1 MNLLFA
7 ILSFLLA
14 IFILVTVHE
23 YGHFIFAK
31 LFKIRVD
38 RFSVGFGKA
47 LWKRKSKTGTEYV
60 IAAIPLGGY
69 VKLLDT
75 RERKVD
81 PKDFPEAFDKRP
93 FYQKFMVLAA
103 GPFFNF
109 LLAFL
114 AFWIVFVVGIVY
126 VKPIVG
132 QVVPD
137 SISAKAGIKTGDQI
151 IAIDDKP
158 TYNWPQVAMALVTHY
173 GEKGKMKVTVSD
185 LQESRLKTHTVNI
198 DLSQWH
204 LNALRPNPLQSLGI
218 VPHQFKRESVD
229 QIKKIIIPTKLLHEI
244 RSSPMPAFNAAY
256 QQVMIF
262 TTFNLTVLYKML
274 TGVISWKSLG
284 GPLTILEASAAA
296 AGQGVVIYIYFL
308 GLLSI
313 SIAIINL
320 IPIPGLDG
328 AQMLYSIIERIYGK
342 PISVRVQVLLFRL
355 GMILILFFMM
365 QVMLNDIVR
374 MMK

>member
-7 ILSFLLA
+7 LFSFLLA
-14 IFILVTVHE
+14 IFVLVTVHE

-31 LFKIRVD
+31 FFKIRVD

-47 LWKRKSKTGTEYV
+47 LWKRKSKSGTEYV

-75 RERKVD
+75 REQKVD
-81 PKDFPEAFDKRP
+81 SKDFPEAFDKRS
-93 FYQKFMVLAA
+93 FYQKFIVLAA

-114 AFWIVFVVGIVY
+114 AFWVVFVAGIVY

-132 QVVPD
+132 QVVSG
-137 SISAKAGIKTGDQI
+137 SISAVAGIKPGDQI
-151 IAIDDKP
+151 LAIDDRL
-158 TYNWPQVAMALVTHY
+158 TQNWPQVAMALVTHY
-173 GEKGKMKVTVSD
+173 GEKGKMKITISD
-185 LQESRLKTHTVNI
+185 MQGVKTHVVNV

-204 LNALRPNPLQSLGI
+204 LNALKPNPLLSLGI
-218 VPHQFKRESVD
+218 IPHQFKKDSEN
-229 QIKKIIIPTKLLHEI
+229 QIKKIKISSAMLHEI
-244 RSSPMPAFNAAY
+244 RYPLFSAFNAAW
-256 QQVMIF
+256 QQVAAF
-262 TTFNLTVLYKML
+262 TTFNMTILYKML
-274 TGVISWKSLG
+274 TGVISWQSLG

-296 AGQGVVIYIYFL
+296 AGQGMIIYTYFL

-320 IPIPGLDG
+320 VPIPGLDG
-328 AQMLYSIIERIYGK
+328 AQMLYTLIEAIRRK
-342 PISVRVQVLLFRL
+342 PISVRTQVLLFRL
-355 GMILILFFMM
+355 GMILILVFMM
-365 QVMLNDIVR
+365 QVMLNDLLRIF
-374 MMK
+374 

>member
-7 ILSFLLA
+7 MLSFLLA
-14 IFILVTVHE
+14 IFILVTFHE

-31 LFKIRVD
+31 LFKMRIE
-38 RFSVGFGKA
+38 RFSIGFGKA
-47 LWKRKSKTGTEYV
+47 LWKRKSKAGIEYV

-75 RERKVD
+75 REQKVE

-93 FYQKFMVLAA
+93 FYQKFIVLVA
-103 GPFFNF
+103 GPCFNF

-114 AFWIVFVVGIVY
+114 AFWIVFVAGIVY

-132 QVVPD
+132 QVVSG
-137 SISAKAGIKTGDQI
+137 SIIAAAGIKPGDQI

-158 TYNWPQVAMALVTHY
+158 THNWPQVAMALVMHY
-173 GEKGKMKVTVSD
+173 GEKGKMKITISD
-185 LQESRLKTHTVNI
+185 LQEVKTHAVNV

-204 LNALRPNPLQSLGI
+204 LNALKPNPLLSLGI
-218 VPHQFKRESVD
+218 IPQQFKKGSEN
-229 QIKKIIIPTKLLHEI
+229 QIKKIVIPPEMLHEI
-244 RSSPMPAFNAAY
+244 RYPPIPAISAAWQQVAAFTAFN
-256 QQVMIF
+256 I
-262 TTFNLTVLYKML
+262 TVLYKML
-274 TGVISWKSLG
+274 TGVISWRSIG

-296 AGQGVVIYIYFL
+296 AGQGMIIYSYFL

-328 AQMLYSIIERIYGK
+328 AQMLYTIIEAIRRK
-342 PISVRVQVLLFRL
+342 PISVRTQVLLFRL
-355 GMILILFFMM
+355 GMILILVFMM
-365 QVMLNDIVR
+365 QVMLNDLLR
-374 MMK
+374 LA